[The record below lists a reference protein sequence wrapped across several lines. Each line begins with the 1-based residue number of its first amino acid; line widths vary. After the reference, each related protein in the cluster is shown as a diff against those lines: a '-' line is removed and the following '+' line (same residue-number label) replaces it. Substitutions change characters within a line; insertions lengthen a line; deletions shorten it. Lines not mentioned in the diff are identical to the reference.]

1 MKNAAVNERD
11 NARIRAQIAEEVEK
25 ILSEYNYVE
34 QAQKSFHG
42 NLIALGIMKETY
54 EQYAKRMQE
63 EAKALAQKDG
73 SVGGVAWDL
82 SLPGISVTGKYKSP
96 EQQLL
101 QQ

>member
-1 MKNAAVNERD
+1 MQNAAVNERD

-63 EAKALAQKDG
+63 EARG
-73 SVGGVAWDL
+73 SSMKQEEVLGACYDFL
-82 SLPGISVTGKYKSP
+82 
-96 EQQLL
+96 
-101 QQ
+101 